1 MPIAALLVNLRAR
14 VADLGRRLG
23 AERLARKK
31 AEAEGARLRHAER
44 VARKEAQKA
53 TSEESHLRQQIAA
66 LKRQLHAEQAA
77 RRKAVA
83 AAERARRQSEVTALQ
98 RQLDRLKALLE
109 EARRA
114 AKRQASPFRRR
125 KRVENPKPPGRKKGH
140 APAHRPVPD
149 HLDEEVTVPLHSC
162 PSCAGV
168 VEDVRDLSPIVV
180 VDVGAAPNPGGA
192 RVRRRHCQSGYCRN
206 CRRRVQSRH
215 PDQPW
220 TARGAQAVHIGPRMQ
235 ALAADLHSR
244 VGVTYRKITGI
255 FKLFFGVTF
264 SAGAWSRA
272 ARRIT
277 KRLEPTY
284 RSLVAAARTSAV
296 THLDETGW

>member
-1 MPIAALLVNLRAR
+1 MP
-14 VADLGRRLG
+14 
-23 AERLARKK
+23 
-31 AEAEGARLRHAER
+31 
-44 VARKEAQKA
+44 
-53 TSEESHLRQQIAA
+53 A
-66 LKRQLHAEQAA
+66 LK
-77 RRKAVA
+77 
-83 AAERARRQSEVTALQ
+83 
-98 RQLDRLKALLE
+98 LLT
-109 EARRA
+109 
-114 AKRQASPFRRR
+114 RRR
-125 KRVENPKPPGRKKGH
+125 SKTPRSGFTILWEERWAGLFCPILNLWSGWSKAGVENPKPPGRKKGH

-192 RVRRRHCQSGYCRN
+192 RVRRRHCQSGYGRN

-220 TARGAQAVHIGPRMQ
+220 TARGAQAVHIAPRMQ

-296 THLDETGW
+296 THLDQTGWYVAMVRGTGR